1 MRQKVLKC
9 KRIIAASL
17 LVAILTTNAGFVTY
31 ASEITTEANVQNSTD
46 MNSVKEDLTLLEG
59 TLGDTYLEY
68 TYEENSETY
77 KVIEYANEEY
87 TNIFSK
93 VYLLDDSAVYNL
105 QYTQTF
111 TMDENGE
118 VDITI
123 DKNGIIE
130 NRTISSG
137 ETICSESVPF
147 ATNNELS

>member
-17 LVAILTTNAGFVTY
+17 LVAILTTNVGFVTY

-93 VYLLDDSAVYNL
+93 L
-105 QYTQTF
+105 
-111 TMDENGE
+111 
-118 VDITI
+118 
-123 DKNGIIE
+123 
-130 NRTISSG
+130 
-137 ETICSESVPF
+137 
-147 ATNNELS
+147 